1 MDGKLKGLIAYSS
14 KTGNTK
20 KLAETIFREL
30 QNQCQVTLLDLKE
43 HKIIDAENYDF
54 ILLGGWVD
62 KAKPDKAVLKILE
75 KIEPKNLGIF
85 VTMGAMPDSP
95 HGEDVKN
102 NIKEIL
108 KKYNSLG
115 YGICPGTV
123 DEKVIARMKMIPDM
137 IIPKSVKD
145 KMVEPG
151 NNSREATEEERIK
164 VANEYKESVKNM
176 EQKLLLT

>member
-75 KIEPKNLGIF
+75 KNRTKEFRDLCN
-85 VTMGAMPDSP
+85 
-95 HGEDVKN
+95 HGS
-102 NIKEIL
+102 
-108 KKYNSLG
+108 Y
-115 YGICPGTV
+115 
-123 DEKVIARMKMIPDM
+123 ARFTPW
-137 IIPKSVKD
+137 
-145 KMVEPG
+145 
-151 NNSREATEEERIK
+151 RRC
-164 VANEYKESVKNM
+164 
-176 EQKLLLT
+176 